1 MQAVGT
7 DAVVRWGRV
16 PLTLSQDRGAEL
28 ETELLYGES
37 VVVLDSVG
45 GRCRVRNLRDGI
57 EGFVAVESLEPG
69 GISPTHRVDV
79 LRTFVYA
86 RADIKSP
93 CRDSLHLGS
102 AVQVVEQHRDFSRLA
117 CGGWVFTSHLA
128 AFDALRPDPLSVA
141 TEFLG
146 VPYLWGGKSSIGL
159 DCSALV
165 QIAMQAC
172 GLCAPRNSH
181 QQQTA
186 LGVVAPTIEGTAA
199 IEKGD
204 LIFWP
209 GHVGFALGP
218 TEVLHAT
225 AHVMQVAIEPL
236 ARINQRVRAAE
247 QQTQS
252 TGRDVIAVRRL

>member
-1 MQAVGT
+1 MHAVGT
-7 DAVVRWGRV
+7 GAVVRWGRV

-28 ETELLYGES
+28 ETELLYGEL

-45 GRCRVRNLRDGI
+45 SQCRVRNLRDGI
-57 EGFVAVESLEPG
+57 EGFVAVEALEPG

-86 RADIKSP
+86 HADIKSP
-93 CRDSLHLGS
+93 CRDRLHLGS
-102 AVQVVEQHRDFSRLA
+102 AVQVVEQYQDLSRLA
-117 CGGWVFTSHLA
+117 CGGWVFTSHLG
-128 AFDALRPDPLSVA
+128 AFDALRLDPLAVA
-141 TEFLG
+141 AEFLG

-159 DCSALV
+159 DCSGLV
-165 QIAMQAC
+165 QMAMQAC
-172 GLCAPRNSH
+172 GLSAPRNSH

-186 LGVVAPTIEGTAA
+186 LGRAVET

-204 LIFWP
+204 IVFWP
-209 GHVGFALGP
+209 GHVGFALNP

-236 ARINQRVRAAE
+236 VQINQRVRAAE
-247 QQTQS
+247 QQKGRV
-252 TGRDVIAVRRL
+252 GRDVIAVRRL